1 MAGRSGDTFKKRQK
15 EVARA
20 EKHRENLARRLER
33 KLLPKES
40 PDSEEGTLA
49 EQLSSEEDATQSE
62 ESGASQSIGAPFAFQ
77 FTNNK
82 IATRRECERDRY
94 CKVV

>member
-20 EKHRENLARRLER
+20 EKHREKLARRLER
-33 KLLPKES
+33 KTLPKES

-49 EQLSSEEDATQSE
+49 EQLSSEDAAQSE
-62 ESGASQSIGAPFAFQ
+62 ESGASQSI
-77 FTNNK
+77 
-82 IATRRECERDRY
+82 
-94 CKVV
+94 

>member
-20 EKHRENLARRLER
+20 EKHREKLAKRLER
-33 KLLPKES
+33 KTLPKES

-49 EQLSSEEDATQSE
+49 EQLSSEDAAQSE
-62 ESGASQSIGAPFAFQ
+62 ESSASQYI
-77 FTNNK
+77 
-82 IATRRECERDRY
+82 
-94 CKVV
+94 

>member
-20 EKHRENLARRLER
+20 EKHREKLAKRLER
-33 KLLPKES
+33 KTLPKES

-49 EQLSSEEDATQSE
+49 EQLSSEDAAQSD
-62 ESGASQSIGAPFAFQ
+62 ESGASQSI
-77 FTNNK
+77 
-82 IATRRECERDRY
+82 
-94 CKVV
+94 